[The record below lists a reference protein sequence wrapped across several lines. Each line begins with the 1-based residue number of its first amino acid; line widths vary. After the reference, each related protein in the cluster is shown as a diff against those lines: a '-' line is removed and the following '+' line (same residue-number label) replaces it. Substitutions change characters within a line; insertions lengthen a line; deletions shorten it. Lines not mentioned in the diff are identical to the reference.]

1 MLKSFMQQW
10 AGHYKLFVGIGNVLK
25 KDDGVGVYVS
35 KNIREK
41 ENTGSLTVEVS
52 IENYI
57 GKINTLN
64 PDVLV
69 LIDAMDLQ
77 KTPGGF
83 AIRTVEEITG
93 YTTNTHNISLDKV
106 AELFNN
112 KVFIL
117 GIQPLSVGFGEGMCK
132 EVKKTADHLIGII
145 NNKN

>member
-1 MLKSFMQQW
+1 MQQW

-35 KNIREK
+35 KNISEK
-41 ENTGSLTVEVS
+41 KKIGSLTVEVS

-77 KTPGGF
+77 KTPGSF
-83 AIRTVEEITG
+83 TIRPVEEITG

-106 AELFNN
+106 AALF
-112 KVFIL
+112 KCKAFIL
-117 GIQPLSVGFGEGMCK
+117 GIQSLSVGFGEGMSK
-132 EVKKTADHLIGII
+132 EVKTTADHLIGII
-145 NNKN
+145 NNKI

>member
-1 MLKSFMQQW
+1 MQQW

-41 ENTGSLTVEVS
+41 KKNGSLTVEVS

-57 GKINTLN
+57 GKINMLN
-64 PDVLV
+64 PDILV

-77 KTPGGF
+77 KTPGNF
-83 AIRTVEEITG
+83 AIRPVEEITG

-106 AELFNN
+106 AELFNS

-117 GIQPLSVGFGEGMCK
+117 GIQPLSVGFGEGMSK

-145 NNKN
+145 NNKI